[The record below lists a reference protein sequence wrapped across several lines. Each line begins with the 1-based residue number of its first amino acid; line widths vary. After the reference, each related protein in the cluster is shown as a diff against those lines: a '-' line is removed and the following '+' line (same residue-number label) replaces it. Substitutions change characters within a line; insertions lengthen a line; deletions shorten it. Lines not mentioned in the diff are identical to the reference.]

1 MGLNDRTTHTTAAAV
16 SSTGII
22 LFSFDQAITS
32 ADFISLYI
40 PLTPT
45 TNKVFNDTTF
55 FARGGVIDE
64 DALFKALDSGIVA
77 QAALD
82 VFSEKPPAN
91 DIK

>member
-1 MGLNDRTTHTTAAAV
+1 MGLNDRTTHTTEATV
-16 SSTGII
+16 SSIGII
-22 LFSFDQAITS
+22 LSITTV
-32 ADFISLYI
+32 DFISLHI

-64 DALFKALDSGIVA
+64 GALVKALDREIVA

-82 VFSEKPPAN
+82 VFSDSEKPPTN